1 LELAGIMVDLILWA
15 SAMEGYENFGAAA
28 LPLFMLAVRLHSDIL
43 QVLQGKVQNH
53 LESEVNFT

>member
-1 LELAGIMVDLILWA
+1 MVDLILWA

-43 QVLQGKVQNH
+43 QVQGKVQNH